1 MTQVSHKDAPEPQG
15 LMSRAKSMGVTGV
28 AAVVQALAAF
38 NQLPGVGR
46 AVLFF
51 AALVAFCGMVLWRT
65 AKEGK
70 PVKDAI
76 PALAIAAG
84 CIVLFVV
91 MTPGYVPGVV
101 GFFEQTPASQTASQS
116 TASPERPDPNVRKRY
131 VQVLT
136 YLDENGDGRWN
147 PAEPSLPAVH
157 IEIPYEDGTSR
168 LVPNKTG
175 KTTSLDMAGSTVIT
189 VCGISM
195 EEALADAGASPST
208 AMELRYGIKPSMLE
222 ACVGQNIP
230 GR

>member
-1 MTQVSHKDAPEPQG
+1 MTQVSQNGAPEPRD
-15 LMSRAKSMGVTGV
+15 LMGRAKAIGVTGV
-28 AAVVQALAAF
+28 AAVVQGLASF

-51 AALVAFCGMVLWRT
+51 AALIAFCGMVLWRT
-65 AKEGK
+65 AREGL
-70 PVKDAI
+70 PVKDAL
-76 PALAIAAG
+76 PALTIAAA
-84 CIVLFVV
+84 CIVIFVL
-91 MTPGYVPGVV
+91 MTPGYAAGLTS
-101 GFFEQTPASQTASQS
+101 FFGPEPPAATNAGAPTPSG
-116 TASPERPDPNVRKRY
+116 RPDPEVQKRY

-208 AMELRYGIKPSMLE
+208 AMELRYGIKPSMLS
-222 ACVGQNIP
+222 ACLSQNKP
-230 GR
+230 SQ